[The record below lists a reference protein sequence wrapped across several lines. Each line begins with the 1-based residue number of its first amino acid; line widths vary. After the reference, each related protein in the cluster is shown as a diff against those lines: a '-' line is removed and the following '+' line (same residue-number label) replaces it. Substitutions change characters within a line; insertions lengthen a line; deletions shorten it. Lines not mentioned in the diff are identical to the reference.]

1 LLGVFSLPKNRL
13 EDFEILK
20 RSSLLSILLLIA
32 TGLVG
37 WRIYKVWEEDS
48 WSLPQQPKTTAPLA
62 LEDQPTNVNPTL
74 PTVTPDLI
82 ISKNL
87 FDPERGAGATR
98 EAEFNSRSFQRI
110 RNMVLLGT
118 AIVGESRSAILQD
131 ATAQAA
137 TPSGPA
143 VPVGPMRVKLG
154 DSVEGFRLTEI
165 ADRRV
170 VFTKGGS
177 RVEVLL
183 DYFRRDDPAPSRA
196 ATPSGQRG
204 APAVAPRVVPNLPRR
219 GALPAPPNANPE
231 S

>member
-1 LLGVFSLPKNRL
+1 
-13 EDFEILK
+13 
-20 RSSLLSILLLIA
+20 
-32 TGLVG
+32 LVG
-37 WRIYKVWEEDS
+37 WRIYKVWEEEP
-48 WSLPQQPKTTAPLA
+48 WILPQQHKTAAPLA
-62 LEDQPTNVNPTL
+62 LEKEPTNTNSTL
-74 PTVTPDLI
+74 PAVSPDLI

-118 AIVGESRSAILQD
+118 VILGDSRSAILQD
-131 ATAQAA
+131 PVTQST
-137 TPSGPA
+137 TPNGPA
-143 VPVGPMRVKLG
+143 APVGPMRVKLG

-196 ATPSGQRG
+196 ATPPSQRG

-219 GALPAPPNANPE
+219 GALPAPPNPNPE

>member
-1 LLGVFSLPKNRL
+1 
-13 EDFEILK
+13 
-20 RSSLLSILLLIA
+20 
-32 TGLVG
+32 
-37 WRIYKVWEEDS
+37 
-48 WSLPQQPKTTAPLA
+48 LPQPKSVAPSA
-62 LEDQPTNVNPTL
+62 VEDEAANVIPTL
-74 PTVTPDLI
+74 PAVSPDLI

-118 AIVGESRSAILQD
+118 VILGESRSAILQD
-131 ATAQAA
+131 PGNPTAAPNATAE
-137 TPSGPA
+137 
-143 VPVGPMRVKLG
+143 PVGPMRVNLG
-154 DSVEGFRLTEI
+154 DSVEGFRLSEI

-183 DYFRRDDPAPSRA
+183 DYFRRDDPAPARA
-196 ATPSGQRG
+196 TSASGQRG
-204 APAVAPRVVPNLPRR
+204 APALPPRVVPNLPRR
-219 GALPAPPNANPE
+219 GALPARPNPNPE

>member
-1 LLGVFSLPKNRL
+1 
-13 EDFEILK
+13 
-20 RSSLLSILLLIA
+20 LIA

-37 WRIYKVWEEDS
+37 WRIYKVWEEEP
-48 WSLPQQPKTTAPLA
+48 WSLPQQRTTAAPLA
-62 LEDQPTNVNPTL
+62 LQEEATNLNGTL
-74 PTVTPDLI
+74 PLVRPDLI

-118 AIVGESRSAILQD
+118 VIIGDSRSAILQD
-131 ATAQAA
+131 PASQAA
-137 TPSGPA
+137 TSTGPA
-143 VPVGPMRVKLG
+143 APVGPMRVKLG
-154 DSVEGFRLTEI
+154 ESVEGFRLTEI

-183 DYFRRDDPAPSRA
+183 DYFRRDDPPGSRA
-196 ATPSGQRG
+196 GTPPRQGG
-204 APAVAPRVVPNLPRR
+204 APAVAPRIVPNLPRR
-219 GALPAPPNANPE
+219 GALPAPPNPNPE

>member
-1 LLGVFSLPKNRL
+1 
-13 EDFEILK
+13 
-20 RSSLLSILLLIA
+20 LIA

-48 WSLPQQPKTTAPLA
+48 WSLPQQPKTAGPLA
-62 LEDQPTNVNPTL
+62 LEEQPSKANPTL
-74 PTVTPDLI
+74 PTVTPDFI

-98 EAEFNSRSFQRI
+98 EAEFNSLSFQRI

-118 AIVGESRSAILQD
+118 VILGESRSAILQD
-131 ATAQAA
+131 PTTQPTTA
-137 TPSGPA
+137 SGPA
-143 VPVGPMRVKLG
+143 APVGPMRVKLG
-154 DSVEGFRLTEI
+154 DSIEGFRLTEI

-170 VFTKGGS
+170 VFTKAGS

-196 ATPSGQRG
+196 GMPSGQRG

>member
-1 LLGVFSLPKNRL
+1 M
-13 EDFEILK
+13 
-20 RSSLLSILLLIA
+20 
-32 TGLVG
+32 
-37 WRIYKVWEEDS
+37 
-48 WSLPQQPKTTAPLA
+48 PQQPKTATPLA
-62 LEDQPTNVNPTL
+62 LDEQATNANPTL
-74 PTVTPDLI
+74 PAVNPDQI

-118 AIVGESRSAILQD
+118 VILGESRSAILQD
-131 ATAQAA
+131 PATQAS

-143 VPVGPMRVKLG
+143 AAVGPMRVKLG

-183 DYFRRDDPAPSRA
+183 DYFRRDDPAPGRTS
-196 ATPSGQRG
+196 TPPSQRG
-204 APAVAPRVVPNLPRR
+204 EPAVAPRVVPNLPRR
-219 GALPAPPNANPE
+219 GALPAPPSPNPE

>member
-1 LLGVFSLPKNRL
+1 
-13 EDFEILK
+13 
-20 RSSLLSILLLIA
+20 LIA

-62 LEDQPTNVNPTL
+62 LEDQPTKVNPTL

-110 RNMVLLGT
+110 RNMILLGT
-118 AIVGESRSAILQD
+118 VILGESRSAILQD
-131 ATAQAA
+131 ATTQAA
-137 TPSGPA
+137 TPGGPA

-154 DSVEGFRLTEI
+154 DSVEGFRLTEV

-183 DYFRRDDPAPSRA
+183 DYFRRDDPAPTRA
-196 ATPSGQRG
+196 ATQPS
-204 APAVAPRVVPNLPRR
+204 APAVAPRVAPNLPRR
-219 GALPAPPNANPE
+219 GALPAPPNPNPE

>member
-1 LLGVFSLPKNRL
+1 MV
-13 EDFEILK
+13 
-20 RSSLLSILLLIA
+20 A

-48 WSLPQQPKTTAPLA
+48 WSLPQQPKTAAPLA
-62 LEDQPTNVNPTL
+62 LEQEPSNVNPTL
-74 PTVTPDLI
+74 PTVTPDQI

-118 AIVGESRSAILQD
+118 VIVGESRSAILQD
-131 ATAQAA
+131 PATQSS
-137 TPSGPA
+137 TPSGPTVA
-143 VPVGPMRVKLG
+143 VGPMRVKLG

-183 DYFRRDDPAPSRA
+183 DYFRRDDPAAGRA
-196 ATPSGQRG
+196 ATPPSPRG

-219 GALPAPPNANPE
+219 GALPAPPNPNPE

>member
-1 LLGVFSLPKNRL
+1 LVA
-13 EDFEILK
+13 I
-20 RSSLLSILLLIA
+20 
-32 TGLVG
+32 GLVG

-48 WSLPQQPKTTAPLA
+48 WSLPQQPKTAAPLA
-62 LEDQPTNVNPTL
+62 FEDERTNVNPTL
-74 PTVTPDLI
+74 PTVSPDLI
-82 ISKNL
+82 ITKNL

-118 AIVGESRSAILQD
+118 VILGESRSAILQD
-131 ATAQAA
+131 PTPQAA
-137 TPSGPA
+137 TPNGVTA
-143 VPVGPMRVKLG
+143 PVGPMRVNLG
-154 DSVEGFRLTEI
+154 ESVEGFRLTEI

-183 DYFRRDDPAPSRA
+183 DYFRRDDPAVGRA

-219 GALPAPPNANPE
+219 GALPAPPNPNPE

>member
-1 LLGVFSLPKNRL
+1 LV
-13 EDFEILK
+13 
-20 RSSLLSILLLIA
+20 A

-37 WRIYKVWEEDS
+37 WRIYKVWQEEA
-48 WSLPQQPKTTAPLA
+48 WSLPQPRTVAPPA
-62 LEDQPTNVNPTL
+62 LEGEPANVIPTL
-74 PTVTPDLI
+74 PAVTPDLI

-118 AIVGESRSAILQD
+118 VILGESRSAILQD
-131 ATAQAA
+131 PGTQA
-137 TPSGPA
+137 TPNGPA
-143 VPVGPMRVKLG
+143 GAVGPMRVKLG
-154 DSVEGFRLTEI
+154 DSVEGFRLSEI
-165 ADRRV
+165 ADRKV

-183 DYFRRDDPAPSRA
+183 DYFRRDDPEPGRA
-196 ATPSGQRG
+196 VTPPGQRG
-204 APAVAPRVVPNLPRR
+204 APAVGPRVVPNLPRR
-219 GALPAPPNANPE
+219 GALPAPPNPNPE

>member
-1 LLGVFSLPKNRL
+1 M
-13 EDFEILK
+13 
-20 RSSLLSILLLIA
+20 IA

-48 WSLPQQPKTTAPLA
+48 WSLPQQPKATAPLA
-62 LEDQPTNVNPTL
+62 LEDQPTKVNPTL

-118 AIVGESRSAILQD
+118 VILGESRSAILQD
-131 ATAQAA
+131 ATAQTA

-143 VPVGPMRVKLG
+143 APVGPMRVKLG

-177 RVEVLL
+177 RVEVVL
-183 DYFRRDDPAPSRA
+183 DYFRRDDPAPTRA
-196 ATPSGQRG
+196 ATQPSP
-204 APAVAPRVVPNLPRR
+204 PAVAPRAVPNLPRR
-219 GALPAPPNANPE
+219 GALPAPPNPNPE

>member
-1 LLGVFSLPKNRL
+1 MV
-13 EDFEILK
+13 
-20 RSSLLSILLLIA
+20 A

-37 WRIYKVWEEDS
+37 WRIYKVWEEEPL
-48 WSLPQQPKTTAPLA
+48 SLPQQHKTAAPLA
-62 LEDQPTNVNPTL
+62 LEEESTNVNPT
-74 PTVTPDLI
+74 PPPVSPDLI

-118 AIVGESRSAILQD
+118 VILGDSRSAILQD
-131 ATAQAA
+131 PATQAA
-137 TPSGPA
+137 TTSGPA
-143 VPVGPMRVKLG
+143 APVGPMRVKLG

-183 DYFRRDDPAPSRA
+183 DYFRRDDPAPSRM

-219 GALPAPPNANPE
+219 GALPAPPNPNPE

>member
-1 LLGVFSLPKNRL
+1 MV
-13 EDFEILK
+13 
-20 RSSLLSILLLIA
+20 A

-37 WRIYKVWEEDS
+37 WRIYKVWEGDP
-48 WSLPQQPKTTAPLA
+48 WSLPQQPTTAAPLA
-62 LEDQPTNVNPTL
+62 LQEEPTNVNPTL
-74 PTVTPDLI
+74 PLVSPDSI

-110 RNMVLLGT
+110 RNMILLGT
-118 AIVGESRSAILQD
+118 VILGDTRSAILQD
-131 ATAQAA
+131 PA
-137 TPSGPA
+137 TPPA
-143 VPVGPMRVKLG
+143 TSTGAAAPVGPMRVKLG
-154 DSVEGFRLTEI
+154 ESVEGFRLTEI

-177 RVEVLL
+177 SVEVLL
-183 DYFRRDDPAPSRA
+183 DYFRRDELPSSRA
-196 ATPSGQRG
+196 GTPPRQGG

-219 GALPAPPNANPE
+219 GALPAPPNPNPE

>member
-1 LLGVFSLPKNRL
+1 
-13 EDFEILK
+13 
-20 RSSLLSILLLIA
+20 
-32 TGLVG
+32 LVG
-37 WRIYKVWEEDS
+37 WRIYKVWQEEP
-48 WSLPQQPKTTAPLA
+48 WSLPQHSKTVAPLA
-62 LEDQPTNVNPTL
+62 FDEQPTNAKPTL
-74 PTVTPDLI
+74 PAVNPDLI

-118 AIVGESRSAILQD
+118 VILGESRSAILQD
-131 ATAQAA
+131 PATQLS
-137 TPSGPA
+137 TPGGPA
-143 VPVGPMRVKLG
+143 APVGPMRVKLG

-183 DYFRRDDPAPSRA
+183 DYFRRDDPAPGRA
-196 ATPSGQRG
+196 ATPPSQGG

-219 GALPAPPNANPE
+219 GALPAPPNPNPE

>member
-1 LLGVFSLPKNRL
+1 
-13 EDFEILK
+13 
-20 RSSLLSILLLIA
+20 
-32 TGLVG
+32 LVG
-37 WRIYKVWEEDS
+37 WRIYKVWEEEP
-48 WSLPQQPKTTAPLA
+48 WILPQQHKTAAPLT
-62 LEDQPTNVNPTL
+62 LEKEPTNTNPTL
-74 PTVTPDLI
+74 PAVSPDLI

-118 AIVGESRSAILQD
+118 VILGDSRSAILQD
-131 ATAQAA
+131 PASQPATS
-137 TPSGPA
+137 TGPA
-143 VPVGPMRVKLG
+143 ASAGPMRLKLG
-154 DSVEGFRLTEI
+154 ESVEGFRLTEI

-183 DYFRRDDPAPSRA
+183 DYFRRDDPPASRA
-196 ATPSGQRG
+196 GTAPRQGG
-204 APAVAPRVVPNLPRR
+204 APAVAPRIVPNLPRR
-219 GALPAPPNANPE
+219 GALPAPPNPNPE

>member
-1 LLGVFSLPKNRL
+1 LVAIG
-13 EDFEILK
+13 
-20 RSSLLSILLLIA
+20 LI
-32 TGLVG
+32 G
-37 WRIYKVWEEDS
+37 WRIYKVWQEEP
-48 WSLPQQPKTTAPLA
+48 WSLPQQPKTAVPLA
-62 LEDQPTNVNPTL
+62 LDEQPTNANPT
-74 PTVTPDLI
+74 PPAVNPDLI

-98 EAEFNSRSFQRI
+98 EAEFNSSSFQRI

-118 AIVGESRSAILQD
+118 VILGESRSAILQD
-131 ATAQAA
+131 PATQSS
-137 TPSGPA
+137 TPTGPA
-143 VPVGPMRVKLG
+143 APVGPMRVKLG

-183 DYFRRDDPAPSRA
+183 DYFRRDDPAPGRA
-196 ATPSGQRG
+196 ATPPSQRG

-219 GALPAPPNANPE
+219 GALPAPPNPNPE